1 MDSSHLID
9 VSSTVTSKK
18 SQLPCQVIAINDN
31 INLAG
36 DSKSVEL
43 EQTSAVLSNENCV
56 TTEPA
61 AFTIYGATRS
71 SRPGDG
77 ATTATSSISSTGDE
91 CSVVSTDASVPENY
105 LTKFRKIVSPATGMI
120 IAGHAQNVANSVVV
134 VAKNAV
140 SSVGATKSAIMNRQ
154 EARAKVSSQRSQSL
168 AVDPDTSRLL
178 Y

>member
-1 MDSSHLID
+1 MDSSQEID
-9 VSSTVTSKK
+9 VPLTVTGKK
-18 SQLPCQVIAINDN
+18 SQVPCRSIASDDN
-31 INLAG
+31 LNLVG
-36 DSKSVEL
+36 ESRTVEI
-43 EQTSAVLSNENCV
+43 EQTSATLSSEYCV

-77 ATTATSSISSTGDE
+77 ATTATSSISSTGE
-91 CSVVSTDASVPENY
+91 ENSGVSTDASIPDNY

-120 IAGHAQNVANSVVV
+120 IAGHAQNVANSVVG

-154 EARAKVSSQRSQSL
+154 ESRAKVSSQ
-168 AVDPDTSRLL
+168 
-178 Y
+178 